1 LLAKSYVLYISS
13 KRTWTWN

>member
-1 LLAKSYVLYISS
+1 LQAESFLLYMSI

>member
-1 LLAKSYVLYISS
+1 MAKSYLLYISS